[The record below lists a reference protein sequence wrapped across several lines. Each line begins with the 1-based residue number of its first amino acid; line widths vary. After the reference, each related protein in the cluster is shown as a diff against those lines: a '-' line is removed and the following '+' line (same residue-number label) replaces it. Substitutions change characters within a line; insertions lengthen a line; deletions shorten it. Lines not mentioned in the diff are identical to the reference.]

1 MAELNIPTEVKDKSA
16 FPQVDKT
23 ARQIIAYAVL
33 MGAKN
38 QDAFLQFHPEYAVS
52 TGKGK
57 HRISDEG
64 AKQSKNFWSYGKNR
78 DYREQ
83 YEKELA
89 EFLGRKQ
96 ASKSSEFDELS
107 EEDKAEAVKMFR
119 GKVYRAMRTVDET
132 NIAALTDVG
141 GLAKSTKVL
150 NENEE
155 QEIRPLRFLPERC
168 FSSCR
173 YRLFVENAVKG
184 GDLINECYY
193 CRALRFARENGFKGD
208 DTNILDLPKEVLDAE
223 LENTVS
229 TLDILAGEVEN

>member
-1 MAELNIPTEVKDKSA
+1 MAGLNIPTEVKDIKA

-33 MGAKN
+33 MGADN
-38 QDAFLQFHPEYAVS
+38 QTAFMRFHPEFIDAS
-52 TGKGK
+52 GKAMNSAGK
-57 HRISDEG
+57 QASR
-64 AKQSKNFWSYGKNR
+64 QFWSWGKVK
-78 DYREQ
+78 DYRQQ
-83 YEKELA
+83 YVQELA

-96 ASKSSEFDELS
+96 TSQSSEFDELS

-155 QEIRPLRFLPERC
+155 QEIRPIRVLPARC
-168 FSSCR
+168 SECR
-173 YRLFVENAVKG
+173 YKAFVESS
-184 GDLINECYY
+184 
-193 CRALRFARENGFKGD
+193 
-208 DTNILDLPKEVLDAE
+208 VLDGAAIDCCTYCKARKVAE
-223 LENTVS
+223 EHGYRFNEGKDLLEIPENVIKGLES
-229 TLDILAGEVEN
+229 KNDVKLEDIISGRIQN

>member
-33 MGAKN
+33 MRTDN
-38 QDAFLQFHPEYAVS
+38 QVAFMRFHPEFIDAS
-52 TGKGK
+52 GKAMNSAGK
-57 HRISDEG
+57 QASR
-64 AKQSKNFWSYGKNR
+64 QFWSWGKVK

-83 YEKELA
+83 YETELA

-96 ASKSSEFDELS
+96 TSQSSEFDELS

-155 QEIRPLRFLPERC
+155 QEIRPLRFLPEKC

-184 GDLINECYY
+184 GDLINDCDY

-208 DTNILDLPKEVLDAE
+208 DTNMLDLPKEVLDAE
-223 LENTVS
+223 PENTVS
-229 TLDILAGEVEN
+229 TLDILAGKIDN